1 VVIDWERKK
10 ALHQRQAIQN
20 NANEN
25 QKRVNHTYKVG
36 DKVLIVLK
44 KYEQQKKAKILPSTH
59 ARGPFT
65 IVKIFNNGT
74 V

>member
-1 VVIDWERKK
+1 VVIDWEQKK
-10 ALHQRQAIQN
+10 ALHQQQAIQN

-25 QKRVNHTYKVG
+25 RKRVNHTYKVG

-44 KYEQQKKAKILPSTH
+44 KYEQRKKPKILPSTH
-59 ARGPFT
+59 AGGPFT
-65 IVKIFNNGT
+65 FVEIFNNGT